1 MPDEPAPE
9 QLVLTADVGRVRVV
23 TLHRPSAANAFN
35 GELCA
40 QLATVLQTA
49 ASDDAVSVAVITGAG
64 PVFTGGIDLHQMTDR
79 SETDATTVGLAAF
92 ADFLAALSTF
102 PKPILAAVN
111 GAAVGIGVTML
122 FHVDL
127 VLLAERARLRMP
139 FTAMGVVPEAASTL
153 RLPALVGRQRA
164 AELMFTAEWVEA
176 PRAVELGLARSV
188 HRDDALLDDALTLA
202 TRIAEQPLPSLMAT
216 KRLLLAPEADAI
228 VATVA
233 RENAAFSELLALPDA
248 DARVLAQL
256 DKSQREVPRA

>member
-1 MPDEPAPE
+1 MPDVSVPDE
-9 QLVLTADVGRVRVV
+9 LVLTTDVGRVRVV
-23 TLHRPSAANAFN
+23 TLHRPSAANSFN
-35 GELCA
+35 GTLCA
-40 QLATVLQTA
+40 ALADALERA
-49 ASDDAVSVAVITGAG
+49 ANDDAVSVAVVTGAG
-64 PVFTGGIDLHQMTDR
+64 SVFTGGIDLHQMTDR
-79 SETDATTVGLAAF
+79 SDHDATETGLAAF
-92 ADFLAALSTF
+92 SDFLTALSTF

-127 VLLAERARLRMP
+127 VLVSDRARLRMP

-164 AELMFTAEWVEA
+164 AELMFTAEWIDA
-176 PRAVELGLARSV
+176 PRAVALGIARSV
-188 HRDDALLDDALTLA
+188 HQHDELLDDAIALGA
-202 TRIAEQPLPSLMAT
+202 RIAEQPLPSLMAT

-256 DKSQREVPRA
+256 DKSQRDVPRA